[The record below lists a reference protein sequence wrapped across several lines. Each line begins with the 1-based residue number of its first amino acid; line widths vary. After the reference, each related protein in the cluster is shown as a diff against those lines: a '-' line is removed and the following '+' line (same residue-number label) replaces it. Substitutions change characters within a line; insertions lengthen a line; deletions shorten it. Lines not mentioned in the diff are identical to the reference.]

1 MTSQIA
7 DIKTIIIPL
16 IKQHQ
21 AIRAGLFGSL
31 VRGEMKPESDIDI
44 LVELPAHK
52 SLLEIVGLK
61 LDLEQALGKSVD
73 LVEYS
78 TIPDNLMEQILAEE
92 IPLIGRDS
100 RLFLQDI
107 LESINLIE
115 EYTQDLSQN
124 EFSQNIQVQDAVIR
138 RLEII
143 GEATKNLPRSLRLQY
158 PAVPWQQMAG
168 MRDILIHGYFGAN
181 LNRIWEV
188 IEQNLPVLQPQI
200 TQILDELQ
208 N

>member
-1 MTSQIA
+1 
-7 DIKTIIIPL
+7 
-16 IKQHQ
+16 
-21 AIRAGLFGSL
+21 
-31 VRGEMKPESDIDI
+31 
-44 LVELPAHK
+44 
-52 SLLEIVGLK
+52 
-61 LDLEQALGKSVD
+61 LEQALGKSVD

>member
-1 MTSQIA
+1 
-7 DIKTIIIPL
+7 
-16 IKQHQ
+16 
-21 AIRAGLFGSL
+21 
-31 VRGEMKPESDIDI
+31 
-44 LVELPAHK
+44 
-52 SLLEIVGLK
+52 
-61 LDLEQALGKSVD
+61 LEQALGKSVD

-138 RLEII
+138 RLESI